1 MLTSKQRA
9 FLRGEAQNIEPILQV
24 GKSGVTENLL
34 IDADAAVTARE
45 LVKGNVLENSP
56 LDARGAADE
65 IAEGLGADV
74 VQVIGRKF
82 VIYRES
88 DDPALR
94 HYDMERLETLQ
105 PQKPV
110 KKKTEKT
117 PAETKKTV
125 KPGYKRKAAAERAAE
140 LRKIEKE
147 EKAKFFR
154 EKARE
159 ERRKAA
165 QSGEAP
171 SFAGKS
177 GSYTIIRKKKK

>member
-9 FLRGEAQNIEPILQV
+9 FLRGEAQDLDPILQV
-24 GKSGVTENLL
+24 GKAGVSENLL

-56 LDARGAADE
+56 LDAREAADE

-88 DDPALR
+88 DDETQR
-94 HYDMERLETLQ
+94 HYDLEALKTLQ
-105 PQKPV
+105 VQKPV
-110 KKKTEKT
+110 KKKVEKK
-117 PAETKKTV
+117 PEEPKKATV
-125 KPGYKRKAAAERAAE
+125 KPGYKKKAAMERAEAQ
-140 LRKIEKE
+140 RKIEKE
-147 EKAKFFR
+147 EKAKYFR

-159 ERRKAA
+159 ERRQAA
-165 QSGEAP
+165 LAGTPVQS
-171 SFAGKS
+171 S
-177 GSYTIIRKKKK
+177 SYTIVKKKK

>member
-9 FLRGEAQNIEPILQV
+9 FLRGEAQDLDPILQV
-24 GKSGVTENLL
+24 GKAGVSENLL

-56 LDARGAADE
+56 LDAREAADE

-88 DDPALR
+88 DDETQR
-94 HYDMERLETLQ
+94 HYDLEALKTLQ
-105 PQKPV
+105 VQKPV
-110 KKKTEKT
+110 KKKVEKK
-117 PAETKKTV
+117 PEEPKKTV
-125 KPGYKRKAAAERAAE
+125 KPGYKKKAAQERAEAQ
-140 LRKIEKE
+140 RKIEKE
-147 EKAKFFR
+147 EKAKYFR

-159 ERRKAA
+159 ERRQAA
-165 QSGEAP
+165 L
-171 SFAGKS
+171 AGTPVQ
-177 GSYTIIRKKKK
+177 GSDYKIIKKKK